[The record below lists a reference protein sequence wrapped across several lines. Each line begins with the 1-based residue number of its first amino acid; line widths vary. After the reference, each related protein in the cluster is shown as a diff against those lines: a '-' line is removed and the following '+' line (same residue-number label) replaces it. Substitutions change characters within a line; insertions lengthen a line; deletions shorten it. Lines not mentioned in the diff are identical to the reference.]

1 MSRYW
6 KIDSEGVLT
15 IRPRF
20 RKRRGKPD
28 LYALRDGIRSI
39 VVEEG
44 IEEIGDNWFSY
55 LNEVREVSLPS
66 TLRRIGRSAFLGC
79 ERLAEVRLPEG
90 VEELCESAFQDC
102 SGIRRFRHS
111 ILGR

>member
-6 KIDSEGVLT
+6 KIDPDGVLT
-15 IRPRF
+15 IHPGF
-20 RKRRGKPD
+20 RKNRGKPD
-28 LYALRDGIRSI
+28 FFSRREGIRSI

-44 IEEIGDNWFSY
+44 IEEIGDDWFSY

-90 VEELCESAFQDC
+90 VEELGESTF
-102 SGIRRFRHS
+102 
-111 ILGR
+111 